1 LKTSCMNEAST
12 YAMNLFGIGG
22 IGLALNLHARSRN
35 AGQWECSPVIG
46 NGVKIIDLVSKL
58 LLTQFCDIA
67 FVTQVMRKIN
77 YPDGI

>member
-1 LKTSCMNEAST
+1 
-12 YAMNLFGIGG
+12 MNLFGIGG
-22 IGLALNLHARSRN
+22 IGMARSSQARSRS
-35 AGQWECSPVIG
+35 AGQVACSPVIG
-46 NGVKIIDLVSKL
+46 NGVKIRDLVSKL

>member
-1 LKTSCMNEAST
+1 
-12 YAMNLFGIGG
+12 MNLSATGG
-22 IGLALNLHARSRN
+22 IGLALSSQARSRSE
-35 AGQWECSPVIG
+35 GQVACSQIIG
-46 NGVKIIDLVSKL
+46 NGVKIRDLVSKL

>member
-1 LKTSCMNEAST
+1 MNP
-12 YAMNLFGIGG
+12 FGIGG
-22 IGLALNLHARSRN
+22 IGLALSSQARSKS
-35 AGQWECSPVIG
+35 AGQGVCSQLIG
-46 NGVKIIDLVSKL
+46 NGVKIRDLVSKL